1 MLLDNKEKVKNILNK
16 LNEIVIYR
24 NVINNSLIRKAI
36 KIFQE
41 LLKEKP
47 SIELIYAEYSSFYKD
62 ITECAFKKRIYKNI
76 WPTFLAEEIAYDE
89 NPFSRISEKY
99 GFDAV
104 SDLMIEAV
112 EKEIGILKEFCSIN
126 IAESINNLLNTELP
140 DFERYVDGSF
150 FKSKIS
156 FTEIVNTSHTL
167 KGLWELK
174 EDKFAEYLSDY
185 YHSNGCGI
193 FGKYKAFRWVTENG
207 SGQLK
212 GIENVD
218 PITFEDLIGYEEE
231 HKIVIEN
238 TKALL
243 KGFPANNV
251 LLYGD
256 KGTGKSST
264 IKALLNEF
272 YKEGLRLIEI
282 NKNDVKDLSY
292 IIDIIKDRGMKFIL
306 FFDDLSFDESEVE
319 YKELKSV
326 LEGGVEI
333 LPSNVVIYATSNRR
347 HIVTENIEDNELHNT
362 DAREEK
368 LSLSDRFGITVT
380 FVSPSQEE
388 YLKIVKGLAQ
398 KHNIE
403 IEWNFLK
410 EKALQWAIWHN
421 GRSPRSAKQFIDHLR
436 YELSKN
442 TV

>member
-1 MLLDNKEKVKNILNK
+1 MQLGNKEKLKNILNG

-24 NVINNSLIRKAI
+24 NITNHSLIRKGI
-36 KIFQE
+36 KILQE
-41 LLKEKP
+41 LLKEEP
-47 SIELIYAEYSSFYKD
+47 SIEFIYSEYSSFYKG
-62 ITECAFKKRIYKNI
+62 ITEYAFKKRIHKNI

-89 NPFSRISEKY
+89 NPFSHISEKY
-99 GFDAV
+99 GFNAV
-104 SDLMIEAV
+104 SNLIIKTI
-112 EKEIGILKEFCSIN
+112 EKEIGILKEFCYVN
-126 IAESINNLLNTELP
+126 IAETVNSLLNTELP
-140 DFERYVDGSF
+140 DFENS
-150 FKSKIS
+150 
-156 FTEIVNTSHTL
+156 VNNIFYEKVNNTTFML
-167 KGLWELK
+167 GNLWELK
-174 EDKFAEYLSDY
+174 EGKIAEYLSNY

-193 FGKYKAFRWVTENG
+193 FGKYKAFRWVKENG
-207 SGQLK
+207 AGILK
-212 GIENVD
+212 GIESVD
-218 PITFEDLIGYEEE
+218 PVTFEDLIGYEEE
-231 HKIVIEN
+231 RKIVIEN
-238 TKALL
+238 TEAFL

-264 IKALLNEF
+264 VKALLNEF

-282 NKNDVKDLSY
+282 NKNDIKDLSY
-292 IIDIIKDRGMKFIL
+292 ILDIIKDRGMKFIL
-306 FFDDLSFDESEVE
+306 FFDDLSFDESEAD

-388 YLKIVKGLAQ
+388 YLKIVKRLAQ

>member
-1 MLLDNKEKVKNILNK
+1 MESKEELRNILNR

-24 NVINNSLIRKAI
+24 NIINHSLIRKMI
-36 KIFQE
+36 KILQE
-41 LLKEKP
+41 LSKEKP
-47 SIELIYAEYSSFYKD
+47 SIEFIYAEYSSFYKD
-62 ITECAFKKRIYKNI
+62 ITGYAFKRRIYKNI

-104 SDLMIEAV
+104 NDLMIKTI

-126 IAESINNLLNTELP
+126 IAESVNNLLNTELP

-156 FTEIVNTSHTL
+156 FTENVNTSHTL
-167 KGLWELK
+167 ENLWELR

-193 FGKYKAFRWVTENG
+193 FGKYKAFRWVTENR

-264 IKALLNEF
+264 VKALLNEF

-282 NKNDVKDLSY
+282 SKNDVKDLSY

-388 YLKIVKGLAQ
+388 YLKIVKRLAQ

-436 YELSKN
+436 YEIYKN
-442 TV
+442 TI

>member
-1 MLLDNKEKVKNILNK
+1 MDNKEKVKNILNK

-326 LEGGVEI
+326 LEGGVEV
-333 LPSNVVIYATSNRR
+333 LPLNVVIYATSNRR

-403 IEWNFLK
+403 IEWNLLK

>member
-1 MLLDNKEKVKNILNK
+1 MESKEELRNILNR
-16 LNEIVIYR
+16 LNKIVIYR
-24 NVINNSLIRKAI
+24 NIINHSLIRKAI
-36 KIFQE
+36 KILQE
-41 LLKEKP
+41 LSKEKP
-47 SIELIYAEYSSFYKD
+47 SIEFIYAEYSSFYKD
-62 ITECAFKKRIYKNI
+62 ITGYAFKRRIYKNI

-104 SDLMIEAV
+104 SDLMIKVV

-126 IAESINNLLNTELP
+126 IAESVNNSLNTELP
-140 DFERYVDGSF
+140 DFERYIDGSF

-156 FTEIVNTSHTL
+156 FTEIVNTSHIL
-167 KGLWELK
+167 EDLWELR

-251 LLYGD
+251 ILYGD

-264 IKALLNEF
+264 VKALLNEF

-282 NKNDVKDLSY
+282 SKNEVGDLSY

-306 FFDDLSFDESEVE
+306 FFDDLSFDESEVQ
-319 YKELKSV
+319 YKELKSI
-326 LEGGVEI
+326 LEGGVEV

-347 HIVTENIEDNELHNT
+347 HIVTEDIEDNELHNT

-410 EKALQWAIWHN
+410 EKALKWAIWHN

>member
-1 MLLDNKEKVKNILNK
+1 MESKEELRNILNR

-24 NVINNSLIRKAI
+24 SIINHSLIRKMI
-36 KIFQE
+36 KILQE
-41 LLKEKP
+41 LSKEKP

-62 ITECAFKKRIYKNI
+62 ITGYAFKRRIYKNI

-104 SDLMIEAV
+104 NDLMIKTI
-112 EKEIGILKEFCSIN
+112 EKEIGILKEFCFVN
-126 IAESINNLLNTELP
+126 IAETVNNLLNTKLP

-156 FTEIVNTSHTL
+156 FTENVNTSHTL
-167 KGLWELK
+167 EDLWELK
-174 EDKFAEYLSDY
+174 KDKFAEYLSNY

-193 FGKYKAFRWVTENG
+193 FGKYKAFRWVKDNG
-207 SGQLK
+207 IGRLK
-212 GIENVD
+212 GIESVD
-218 PITFEDLIGYEEE
+218 PVTFEDLIGYEEE
-231 HKIVIEN
+231 RKIVIEN
-238 TKALL
+238 TVAFL

-264 IKALLNEF
+264 VKALLNEF

-282 NKNDVKDLSY
+282 NKNDVGDLSY
-292 IIDIIKDRGMKFIL
+292 IIDIIKGRGMKFIL

-368 LSLSDRFGITVT
+368 LSLRDRFGITVT

-403 IEWNFLK
+403 IEWNLLK

-436 YELSKN
+436 YEIYKKN

>member
-1 MLLDNKEKVKNILNK
+1 MDNKEKVKNILNK

-104 SDLMIEAV
+104 SDLMIKAV
-112 EKEIGILKEFCSIN
+112 EKEIGSLKEFCSIN

-326 LEGGVEI
+326 LEGGVEV
-333 LPSNVVIYATSNRR
+333 LPLNVVIYATSNRR

-403 IEWNFLK
+403 IEWNLLK

>member
-1 MLLDNKEKVKNILNK
+1 MDNKEKVKNILNK

-62 ITECAFKKRIYKNI
+62 ITEYAFKKRIYKNI

-126 IAESINNLLNTELP
+126 IAGSVNNLLNTELP

-156 FTEIVNTSHTL
+156 FTENVNTSHTL
-167 KGLWELK
+167 EDLWELK
-174 EDKFAEYLSDY
+174 KDKFAEYLSDY

-264 IKALLNEF
+264 VKALLNEF

-403 IEWNFLK
+403 IEWNLLK

-436 YELSKN
+436 YEIYKKN

>member
-1 MLLDNKEKVKNILNK
+1 MESKEELRNILNR

-24 NVINNSLIRKAI
+24 NIINHSLIRKAI
-36 KIFQE
+36 KILQE

-47 SIELIYAEYSSFYKD
+47 SIELIYSEYSSFYKG
-62 ITECAFKKRIYKNI
+62 ITEYAFKKRIHKNI
-76 WPTFLAEEIAYDE
+76 WSTFLAEEIAYDE
-89 NPFSRISEKY
+89 NPFSFISEKY
-99 GFDAV
+99 GFNAV
-104 SDLMIEAV
+104 SNLMIKTI
-112 EKEIGILKEFCSIN
+112 EKEIWILKEFCFVN
-126 IAESINNLLNTELP
+126 IAETVNNLLNTKLP
-140 DFERYVDGSF
+140 DFE
-150 FKSKIS
+150 KSVNDIFHKKIN
-156 FTEIVNTSHTL
+156 NTTFSL
-167 KGLWELK
+167 ENLWELNGD
-174 EDKFAEYLSDY
+174 EAAEYLSNY

-193 FGKYKAFRWVTENG
+193 FGKYKAFRWVKDNG
-207 SGQLK
+207 IGRLK
-212 GIENVD
+212 GIESVD
-218 PITFEDLIGYEEE
+218 PVTFEDLIGYEEE
-231 HKIVIEN
+231 RKIVIEN
-238 TKALL
+238 TVAFL

-264 IKALLNEF
+264 VKALLNEL
-272 YKEGLRLIEI
+272 YKEGLRFIEI
-282 NKNDVKDLSY
+282 NKNDIKDLSY
-292 IIDIIKDRGMKFIL
+292 ILDIIKDRGMKFIL

-421 GRSPRSAKQFIDHLR
+421 GRSPRSAKQFIDHCNAF
-436 YELSKN
+436 SFKKFHSISM
-442 TV
+442 

>member
-1 MLLDNKEKVKNILNK
+1 MESKEKLRNILNR

-24 NVINNSLIRKAI
+24 NIINHGLVRKAI
-36 KIFQE
+36 KILQE

-47 SIELIYAEYSSFYKD
+47 SIELIYAENSSFYKD
-62 ITECAFKKRIYKNI
+62 ITEYAFKRRIYKNI
-76 WPTFLAEEIAYDE
+76 WPTFLVEEIAYDE

-112 EKEIGILKEFCSIN
+112 EKEIRILKEFCSIN
-126 IAESINNLLNTELP
+126 IAESVNNSLNTGLP
-140 DFERYVDGSF
+140 DCERYIDESF
-150 FKSKIS
+150 LKSKIS
-156 FTEIVNTSHTL
+156 FTENVNTSHTL
-167 KGLWELK
+167 ENLWELR

-264 IKALLNEF
+264 VKALLNEF

-282 NKNDVKDLSY
+282 SKNDVGDLSY

-319 YKELKSV
+319 YKELKSI
-326 LEGGVEI
+326 LEGGVEV

-368 LSLSDRFGITVT
+368 LSLSDRFGVTVT

-410 EKALQWAIWHN
+410 EKASQWDIWHN
-421 GRSPRSAKQFIDHLR
+421 GRSLRSAKQFIDHLR

-442 TV
+442 TI